1 MIWHSASMRRQ
12 QCTDP
17 CMQRPFA
24 IWESS
29 TKIELILIQLLP
41 AMRGSLVV
49 IELCVDIDLA
59 MCL

>member
-1 MIWHSASMRRQ
+1 MIWHSASMRRR

-41 AMRGSLVV
+41 AMRGRLVV

>member
-1 MIWHSASMRRQ
+1 
-12 QCTDP
+12 
-17 CMQRPFA
+17 MQRPFA

-41 AMRGSLVV
+41 AMRGRLVV